1 LPAAHASRYPAADLR
16 SSDRYEILNRLR
28 FMAITD
34 DVSELAAFRLRYP
47 QTRFIDVLLADLCGI
62 PRGKRIPIDETSA
75 LYAGGFLLPGSLFA
89 LDVLGGTIQ
98 ETGLGFDEGD
108 ADRSCVPVD
117 GTLVPVPWRSE
128 EEGVAQ
134 IQVSMREHDGS
145 PFFGDPRH
153 VLAAVLERFRELRL
167 TPVVAIEL
175 EFYLLDPERTIDG
188 RIQPPRL
195 PLTKRR
201 EYRTQINSMAD
212 LNEYSAVL
220 AEIASACE
228 AQRVPAG
235 TALAEYGPGQ
245 FEVNLHH
252 SPDALLACDQAIR
265 FKRLVRGVATRHG
278 MEATFMPKPYED
290 MAGSGAHIHVSV
302 LDERGRN
309 VFESADPAGN
319 DTLKHAIGGL
329 GKTMA
334 DAMLIFA
341 PTANSYRRY
350 RSESYVPLNPNW
362 AVNNRGVA
370 LRVPVSTPENRRVEH
385 RVAGADANP
394 YLLTATV
401 LAGIHYG
408 ISRAI
413 DPGPPLVGNAYRDSV
428 STLPTTWPEAALAFE
443 ASTVLRE
450 YFGDKFHR
458 LFVTTRR
465 GELRAFES
473 HITRREYEWYVT
485 TS

>member
-1 LPAAHASRYPAADLR
+1 MAASRYPAGGPR
-16 SSDRYEILNRLR
+16 SPDRYEILNRSG
-28 FMAITD
+28 FMAIPED
-34 DVSELAAFRLRYP
+34 ISELAALRLKHP

-62 PRGKRIPIDETSA
+62 PRGKRIPIAEVSQ

-108 ADRSCVPVD
+108 ADRSCLPID
-117 GTLVPVPWRSE
+117 STLVPVPWLRE
-128 EEGVAQ
+128 DAVAQ

-145 PFFGDPRH
+145 PYFGDPRN
-153 VLAAVLERFRELRL
+153 VLASVLERFRELRL
-167 TPVVAIEL
+167 TPVIAVEL

-188 RIQPPRL
+188 RIQPPRS
-195 PLTKRR
+195 PLTRRR
-201 EYRTQINSMAD
+201 EYRTQINSMSD
-212 LNEYSAVL
+212 LNEYSALL

-228 AQRVPAG
+228 AQQIPAG

-252 SPDALLACDQAIR
+252 CANALLACDQAIR
-265 FKRLVRGVATRHG
+265 FKRLVRGVAARHG
-278 MEATFMPKPYED
+278 MEATFMPKPYRD

-329 GKTMA
+329 AKTMS

-350 RSESYVPLNPNW
+350 CSEAYVPLNPNW

-370 LRVPVSTPENRRVEH
+370 LRVPVSTPANRRIEH

-394 YLLTATV
+394 YLLTAAV
-401 LAGIHYG
+401 LAGIHHG
-408 ISRAI
+408 ISNSI
-413 DPGPPLVGNAYRDSV
+413 DPGPPLVGNAYRDAAV
-428 STLPTTWPEAALAFE
+428 TLPTTWPEAALAFE
-443 ASTVLRE
+443 ASATLRD

-473 HITRREYEWYVT
+473 HVSRLEYDWYVT